1 MKTNAA
7 WGNDGS
13 SFEKERKQE
22 LEKILNVGKEDLDPI
37 PEQKQTETPQQT
49 APPET
54 ATQDQDAGNEEE
66 STKYDNILRQN
77 YGFSDDEINDKARKI
92 AKSWTHVQAMA
103 VKNKQEAQQYKSVVE
118 NLNSVLSKYP
128 SLYEKLEQAAKG
140 QYTENPEPKETV
152 TTVQPKNMGELGDD
166 VSERDLIEGGYITAA
181 ELEGL
186 GEYARQRKLLRAEA
200 KYIREREVNNY
211 LNDIQTKQDT
221 LAKQQ
226 EAERLR
232 AENERRLSDGF
243 DNFIAKTGVNFA
255 ELDQN
260 VVDLINKRVAYTRD
274 PNNPQ
279 LIAEDAF
286 DLVGPS
292 VLAQAGIQLTQPQT
306 TTRVDNKTTIQDTGT
321 SFSKNSPPSKRK
333 LTLSEQLSERA
344 NNRYISTQPRSKFKL
359 T

>member
-1 MKTNAA
+1 MKKNDA
-7 WGNDGS
+7 WRNEAS
-13 SFEKERKQE
+13 SFEKEK
-22 LEKILNVGKEDLDPI
+22 KIKIIKEDIDKI
-37 PEQKQTETPQQT
+37 TEQKQTET
-49 APPET
+49 PET

-243 DNFIAKTGVNFA
+243 DNFLAKTGVNFA

-286 DLVGPS
+286 
-292 VLAQAGIQLTQPQT
+292 
-306 TTRVDNKTTIQDTGT
+306 R
-321 SFSKNSPPSKRK
+321 
-333 LTLSEQLSERA
+333 SE
-344 NNRYISTQPRSKFKL
+344 
-359 T
+359 